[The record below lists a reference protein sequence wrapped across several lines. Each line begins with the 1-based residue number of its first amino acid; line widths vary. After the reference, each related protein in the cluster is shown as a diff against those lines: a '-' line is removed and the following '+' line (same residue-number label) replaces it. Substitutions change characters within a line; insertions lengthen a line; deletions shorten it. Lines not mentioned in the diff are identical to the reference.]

1 MTAFPE
7 VLERY
12 FDDVA
17 LRARIK
23 RVSFK
28 SLMARAEQCDCA
40 QTLFAYIKTSKLLR
54 DERDGILNDLQYAN
68 KYISF
73 CARLKIVESALKR
86 IKSRFDDDNIPFL
99 VIKGAP
105 LSHALFGSPAARS
118 TADIDIWLRRE
129 DLPRA
134 RRRLFEMGYIQ
145 PEKPRL
151 WATNQELFVHAAFA
165 PAELHWRPA
174 LPALPAPGFGEAYR
188 RSAPCDRFA
197 AGAHVPD
204 LCVMW
209 FILLTHAMEHAF
221 ALKTRLDIMAFCS
234 NFIQKRYDQTDES
247 VLHAY
252 AGQFGLARMSRSAF
266 DFVRRIL
273 RDGGDADG
281 DSIAFRFLYD
291 NARDAWFKDSSV
303 GAKLVSGR
311 DRKGEAV
318 AGLALR
324 SAAMLLCDAPRDG
337 WTGAAKTFF
346 LGPHKI
352 GRVLHGFFA
361 P

>member
-7 VLERY
+7 ALERY

-28 SLMARAEQCDCA
+28 TLMARAEQCDCA
-40 QTLFAYIKTSKLLR
+40 QTLFAYIKISKLLH
-54 DERDGILNDLQYAN
+54 DEREVILNDLQYAN
-68 KYISF
+68 KYIAF
-73 CARLKIVESALKR
+73 CARFKLIETSLKR
-86 IKSRFDDDNIPFL
+86 IKARFDAGNIPFL

-105 LSHALFGSPAARS
+105 LSHALFGSPASRS
-118 TADIDIWLRRE
+118 TADIDIWLRGD
-129 DLPRA
+129 DLPGA
-134 RRRLFEMGYIQ
+134 RRRLFEMGYIR

-151 WATNQELFVHAAFA
+151 WATNQELFVHKAFA

-174 LPALPAPGFGEAYR
+174 LPALPAPGFDEAYR
-188 RSAPCDRFA
+188 RSAADDRFA
-197 AGAHVPD
+197 AGAHTPD

-209 FILLTHAMEHAF
+209 HILLTHAVEHCF

-234 NFIQKRYDQTDES
+234 NFIQKRYNLTDES
-247 VLHAY
+247 VLHDY

-266 DFVRRIL
+266 DVTKQVL
-273 RDGGDADG
+273 RGDDGGD
-281 DSIAFRFLYD
+281 SPAFRILYD
-291 NARDAWFKDSSV
+291 NARDAWFKDNAI
-303 GAKLVSGR
+303 GAQLVSGR
-311 DRKGEAV
+311 DSKCEAV

-324 SAAMLLCDAPRDG
+324 SAAMLLCDSPRSG
-337 WTGAAKTFF
+337 LAAAAKTFF
-346 LGPHKI
+346 FGPHKI
-352 GRVLHGFFA
+352 GRVLHGIFA